1 MDRRKL
7 LHSADGTCRDW
18 RGLAEKAGFTTI
30 EIEAFGNRETIGVPI
45 LEYQYFFGYCTVHS
59 GILYSPHKIRI
70 SKILNPRV
78 NRPRPTIELI
88 KRWCR
93 RDGVTVF
100 HLADALSAL
109 DRDDVIADVGETMV
123 ADCERALS
131 QVTVANAASG
141 ASQRLEDVRMDGDVL
156 TLQVGL
162 VAF

>member
-1 MDRRKL
+1 M
-7 LHSADGTCRDW
+7 W
-18 RGLAEKAGFTTI
+18 E
-30 EIEAFGNRETIGVPI
+30 
-45 LEYQYFFGYCTVHS
+45 
-59 GILYSPHKIRI
+59 
-70 SKILNPRV
+70 

-109 DRDDVIADVGETMV
+109 DRDDVIADVGEAMA

-141 ASQRLEDVRMDGDVL
+141 ASQRLEDVRMHGDVL
-156 TLQVGL
+156 TLQVWP
-162 VAF
+162 VSSEIEK